1 MTLYLDLH
9 VLQSLPPSNVNRDD
23 TGSPKTAT
31 YGGVP
36 RARVSSQAWKR
47 AMRKHFE
54 TYLDSSNLGVR
65 SKRLLSLVAARVTEL
80 DPSLEEKSIKL
91 ASDALSRLGIDVK
104 APRGKKAKEG
114 EDAAQVEPESEY
126 LVFLSNLQLEN
137 LAQYIVQVEQESGK
151 FDKKATI
158 AAANTDHSIDLA
170 LFGRMVADL
179 TELRVDAS
187 GQVAHAIGVHAVEP
201 EFDYYTAV
209 DDVDTADHA
218 GAGMIGTIEF
228 NSSLLYRY
236 ATVNVDSLSEHLG
249 DATATGRAVGAF
261 VNSFVRSM
269 PSGKQNTFAHRTL
282 PHAVVVVARSDQP
295 VNLVGA
301 FENAVAAGGER
312 SRLSR
317 AASSLVQHSQRLSD
331 AYGAEAIQRSWVVRA
346 HDDVDALAELGE
358 SVSID
363 ALVEAVDELSKD
375 AVGVR

>member
-1 MTLYLDLH
+1 VTLYLDLH

-31 YGGVP
+31 FGGMP

-54 TYLDSSNLGVR
+54 TYLNSADLGVR
-65 SKRLLSLVAARVTEL
+65 SKRLLSLIAARVTEL
-80 DPSLEEKSIKL
+80 EPSLEEKSLKL
-91 ASDALSRLGIDVK
+91 ATDALSKLGIDVK
-104 APRGKKAKEG
+104 APRAKKPKVG
-114 EDAAQVEPESEY
+114 EEPPEPEPESEY
-126 LVFLSNLQLEN
+126 LVFLSNLQVEN
-137 LAQYIVQVEQESGK
+137 LAQYIAQVEQTGGK

-187 GQVAHAIGVHAVEP
+187 AQVAHAIGVHGVEP

-236 ATVNVDSLSEHLG
+236 ATLNVDGLADHLG
-249 DATATGRAVGAF
+249 DPAATGRATGAF

-282 PHAVVVVARSDQP
+282 PHAVVAVARTDQP

-301 FENAVAAGGER
+301 FENAVTAGGDR
-312 SRLSR
+312 SRLSK
-317 AASSLVQHSQRLSD
+317 AAAALVQHSERLSD
-331 AYGAEAIQRSWVVRA
+331 AYGRDAIERSWVVCA
-346 HDDVDALAELGE
+346 HEDADVLTELGE
-358 SVSID
+358 SVSVD

-375 AVGVR
+375 AVGAR